1 MWNMK
6 HSIYKV
12 CGDVEVYFIVKE
24 KNVKNIYNYIISYRI
39 RKKLPHSLNCHQSR
53 INTGFYVK
61 MSLHR
66 PLAKLPQ
73 PLTLKIEF

>member
-39 RKKLPHSLNCHQSR
+39 RKKTSCPLKMPSKPHKYRVLCE
-53 INTGFYVK
+53 K
-61 MSLHR
+61 
-66 PLAKLPQ
+66 
-73 PLTLKIEF
+73 